1 MGRVVSSDLQAV
13 ASGVV
18 SSDLQAVA
26 SGDWDLTADVVVV
39 GYGAAGA
46 AAALEATEAGAQV
59 LVLERFAGGGASA
72 LSGGIIYA
80 GGGTSVQHDA
90 GVRDTP
96 EQMLAYLEREVGTAV
111 TPETLRR
118 FVAESPALI
127 EWLKGHGVPFE
138 ASLCPY
144 KTSYPNDSYY
154 LYYSGSEV
162 SGYGREVATP
172 AQRGHRVKGKGTSGK
187 KLTGPL
193 AASASRR
200 GVRVETLTQV
210 TRLITDANGAV
221 IGVECESLR
230 DAPGRIRDRYTRI
243 AKIAAKPGIYYP
255 PLRKA
260 LERRLA
266 KLDRRYRT
274 TIRVR
279 ARRGVVLS
287 AGGFIANREML
298 REYGPQYRGGLA
310 LGTTGDDGRGI
321 RMAEQVGAA
330 TDRMGN
336 ISAWRFILPPSAFT
350 GSVLVDAEGRRVIDE
365 TRYGAAVGHALI
377 TEHGGKGWLLADNE
391 LMRTAISQIRTQSAW
406 FQRGQFEAMRRGAV
420 RGETLGAVAAKAG
433 INADGLRATVAEH
446 NAAITNGA
454 PDPVGKPAEFT
465 KTVGAGPFWLLDVG
479 IKPSVI
485 NPCPMLTLG
494 GVVVDEDTGAVKST
508 AGTDIPGLFAAGR
521 TAIGI
526 CSDSYVSG
534 LSLADC
540 IFSGRRAGRFAA
552 DTVGLSRAAL
562 PEATTVEGN

>member
-1 MGRVVSSDLQAV
+1 MGSIVSSDLQAV
-13 ASGVV
+13 ASGE
-18 SSDLQAVA
+18 
-26 SGDWDLTADVVVV
+26 WDLAADVVVV

-46 AAALEATEAGAQV
+46 AAALEATDAGAQV

-80 GGGTSVQHDA
+80 GGGTSVQQEA
-90 GVRDTP
+90 GVSDTP

-118 FVAESPALI
+118 FVDESPAMI

-193 AASASRR
+193 AASASQR

-210 TRLITDANGAV
+210 TRLIVDGNGSV
-221 IGVECESLR
+221 IGVECRTLR
-230 DAPGRIRDRYTRI
+230 DAPGRVRDRYTRM

-260 LERRLA
+260 LDRRLA
-266 KLDRRYRT
+266 ELDRRYSK
-274 TIRVR
+274 TIRIQ

-287 AGGFIANREML
+287 AGGFIANRTML
-298 REYGPQYRGGLA
+298 QEYGPQYRGGLP
-310 LGTTGDDGRGI
+310 LGTTGDDGSGI
-321 RMAEQVGAA
+321 RMAQQVGAA

-336 ISAWRFILPPSAFT
+336 VSAWRFILPPSAFT
-350 GSVLVDAEGRRVIDE
+350 GAVLVDADGRRVIDE

-377 TEHGGKGWLLADNE
+377 TEHAGKGWLLADDA
-391 LMRTAISQIRTQSAW
+391 LMRTAIAQITKQSAW
-406 FQRGQFEAMRRGAV
+406 FQRGQFEAMRRTAV
-420 RGETLGAVAAKAG
+420 RGETLDAVAAKAG
-433 INADGLRATVAEH
+433 IDAAGLRATVAAH
-446 NAAITNGA
+446 NAAIENGT

-465 KTVGAGPFWLLDVG
+465 KSVGAGPFWLLDVG
-479 IKPSVI
+479 IKPSLV

-494 GVVVDEDTGAVKST
+494 GVVVDETTGAVKTT
-508 AGTDIPGLFAAGR
+508 AGDDIPGLFAAGR
-521 TAIGI
+521 TAVGI

-540 IFSGRRAGRFAA
+540 VFSGRRAGRSAA
-552 DTVGLSRAAL
+552 GAPAEVLSRAAVSD
-562 PEATTVEGN
+562 TTTALDSTTAEGN